1 MPTENSTESNT
12 QAPAAPQQGSPVV
25 NANSN
30 PGGIADQVA
39 ASGQPG
45 SGPAQA
51 PPGPAPAQ
59 TRSSEP
65 GPNFGE
71 VLTTLQAMPE
81 QIVRALKEAAPAP
94 QRTRNASA
102 GTETGDPGTGS
113 QTGAQTGS
121 EGNSSTQ
128 RQKPGPRSF
137 GTWWFGR

>member
-1 MPTENSTESNT
+1 MPTENSTESNN
-12 QAPAAPQQGSPVV
+12 QAPAAGLQGSGAV

-39 ASGQPG
+39 ASDQPTG
-45 SGPAQA
+45 APVPQA
-51 PPGPAPAQ
+51 PSPAAGQ

-113 QTGAQTGS
+113 QTGTQTGS